1 MYVYN
6 TERGCCSSLSFFLSF
21 FFFVIFREIGS
32 ETKCDEL
39 MINLRNRRIVNPFRL
54 LRLLLRR
61 DVGADEVQRPA
72 SAERVDVAGTWAW
85 HAHFA
90 RGPLG
95 HGGGAQGYSARASR
109 QSRAFSS
116 AAVN

>member
-1 MYVYN
+1 MLL
-6 TERGCCSSLSFFLSF
+6 LSFFLSF

-61 DVGADEVQRPA
+61 DVGADEV
-72 SAERVDVAGTWAW
+72 
-85 HAHFA
+85 
-90 RGPLG
+90 
-95 HGGGAQGYSARASR
+95 
-109 QSRAFSS
+109 
-116 AAVN
+116 